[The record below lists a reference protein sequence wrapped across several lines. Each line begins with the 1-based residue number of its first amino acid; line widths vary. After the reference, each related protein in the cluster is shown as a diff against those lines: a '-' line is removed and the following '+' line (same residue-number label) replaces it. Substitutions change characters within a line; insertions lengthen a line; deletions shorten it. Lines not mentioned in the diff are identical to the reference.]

1 MVVPPI
7 IQVMDVHFNIEK
19 YGDLGIQSILFLK
32 PAFILIPMKNGYN
45 GYNYIYRYINIYV
58 YIYIISQCC
67 PFIYSHY
74 NPPIMVYNPQKWVIY
89 SHDAPHWKRL
99 KSLNGPMPSEKM
111 VAS

>member
-58 YIYIISQCC
+58 YIYNLTML
-67 PFIYSHY
+67 PIY
-74 NPPIMVYNPQKWVIY
+74 
-89 SHDAPHWKRL
+89 L
-99 KSLNGPMPSEKM
+99 FSL
-111 VAS
+111 

>member
-45 GYNYIYRYINIYV
+45 GYNYIYI
-58 YIYIISQCC
+58 
-67 PFIYSHY
+67 
-74 NPPIMVYNPQKWVIY
+74 
-89 SHDAPHWKRL
+89 
-99 KSLNGPMPSEKM
+99 
-111 VAS
+111 